1 MFSSHYR
8 ILLMIFISLI
18 VNISCSKIEESVS
31 QNQVSKYFALQIN
44 IGAEP
49 YSMDPSFNVTSDTL
63 IYLRH
68 IFEGLVSKDKDGKI
82 IPAAAKSWNISSD
95 GLVYTFHLRDNA
107 YWSDGRGVVAEDF
120 VYSFR
125 RLFDPNTKSKF
136 AYQYNIIKNA
146 KDINI
151 GKIEAKYLGVEAID
165 DYTLEIMLE
174 MPLTY
179 FLEILAYPT
188 FYPLR
193 EDIIKT
199 YGEKWTESPQTFI
212 GNGPFKVVER
222 KFNEY
227 IIMEKNELYWNA
239 KEVIPSRLEFIL
251 RNDNEYS
258 LNSVKKGLLHF
269 SRNFPREYIS
279 SLEKEGYIHNVP
291 RISSYFYFINTT
303 NKTLSDSNVR
313 KALSL
318 AIDRN
323 YIVENITK
331 GGERPAAA
339 LVPYGVPG
347 FFGDFRENGGDYID
361 ITKDNYKNNV
371 KEAKKLMMLA
381 GYPNGNN
388 FPTLTFKTTQ
398 GVHTYI
404 FEAIQKM
411 WKENLGIDVV
421 MEELEWSDLLKQR
434 FERNIEIASGGW
446 NGDFNDPINFLSIF
460 LSTSPNNNSVY
471 SNTRYDDLIKTASLI
486 GDTSHR
492 MMTMHKAEEMLISDM
507 AIIPIYFYNEPI
519 LVSPKL
525 KGVEYDSMGQ
535 YNFSKAYLL
544 E

>member
-125 RLFDPNTKSKF
+125 RLFDSNTKSKF

-212 GNGPFKVVER
+212 
-222 KFNEY
+222 
-227 IIMEKNELYWNA
+227 
-239 KEVIPSRLEFIL
+239 
-251 RNDNEYS
+251 
-258 LNSVKKGLLHF
+258 
-269 SRNFPREYIS
+269 
-279 SLEKEGYIHNVP
+279 
-291 RISSYFYFINTT
+291 
-303 NKTLSDSNVR
+303 
-313 KALSL
+313 
-318 AIDRN
+318 
-323 YIVENITK
+323 
-331 GGERPAAA
+331 
-339 LVPYGVPG
+339 
-347 FFGDFRENGGDYID
+347 
-361 ITKDNYKNNV
+361 
-371 KEAKKLMMLA
+371 
-381 GYPNGNN
+381 
-388 FPTLTFKTTQ
+388 
-398 GVHTYI
+398 
-404 FEAIQKM
+404 
-411 WKENLGIDVV
+411 
-421 MEELEWSDLLKQR
+421 
-434 FERNIEIASGGW
+434 
-446 NGDFNDPINFLSIF
+446 
-460 LSTSPNNNSVY
+460 
-471 SNTRYDDLIKTASLI
+471 
-486 GDTSHR
+486 
-492 MMTMHKAEEMLISDM
+492 
-507 AIIPIYFYNEPI
+507 
-519 LVSPKL
+519 
-525 KGVEYDSMGQ
+525 
-535 YNFSKAYLL
+535 
-544 E
+544 